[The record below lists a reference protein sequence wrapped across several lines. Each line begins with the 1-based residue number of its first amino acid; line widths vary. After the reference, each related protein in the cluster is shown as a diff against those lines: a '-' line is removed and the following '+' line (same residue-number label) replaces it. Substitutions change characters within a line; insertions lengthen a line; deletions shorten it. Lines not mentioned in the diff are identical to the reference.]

1 MGATEALARF
11 AVQTRNEQ
19 VPPWAIHEAKRCFI
33 NYLGVALGA
42 LQERGAAI
50 LVEWVGREGAMPK
63 ATIIGTGGRTSAFNA
78 ALANGYLAHLLDYDD
93 THLPTILHPS
103 APVWP
108 AVQAVAEERGIGG
121 RDALAAFVIGVE
133 VASRLSLSVHPWHYN
148 LGWHITGTAG
158 VFGAAAAAGRLLGLT
173 VPQMVHAFGV
183 AGTQAA
189 GVREVMGSMTK
200 AIHPGKAASNGIQ
213 SAVLAAMGFTSTE
226 AILEGRRGFWAVLS
240 QPGHDEG
247 ALVRDLGSSWELRNN
262 GLKPYANG
270 VVAHPLQDAAV
281 ALRNEEGVTPDQV
294 VSIHARVHP
303 LVIELMDRPS
313 PRHGFDGK
321 FSFQYCIAAG
331 LVDGAGY
338 PRQFT
343 DERFRDPAIASLLKK
358 VSGSAD
364 PAIAEDESHLTVTL
378 TGGKVLERHVLHAT
392 GSPANPLTDKAL
404 ADKFQAL
411 ASPALPAD
419 QAERLLQAA
428 WRLDQAPDLKEVTSL
443 MVRPVTK

>member
-1 MGATEALARF
+1 MSATEVLARF
-11 AVQTRNEQ
+11 AVETRNEQ
-19 VPPWAIHEAKRCFI
+19 VPPWAVHDAKRCLI

-42 LQERGAAI
+42 LQERGAGM
-50 LVEWVGREGAMPK
+50 LLDWVEREGAAPK

-108 AVQAVAEERGIGG
+108 AVQAVAEEHGIGG
-121 RDALAAFVIGVE
+121 RDALVAFVIGLE
-133 VASRLSLSVHPWHYN
+133 VASRLSLSVHPWHYD

-158 VFGAAAAAGRLLGLT
+158 VFGAAAAAGRLIGLT
-173 VPQMVHAFGV
+173 APQMVHAFGL

-200 AIHPGKAASNGIQ
+200 AVHPGKAAGNGVQ
-213 SAVLAAMGFTSTE
+213 SAALASMGFTSTE

-240 QPGHDEG
+240 QPGHDQE
-247 ALVRDLGSSWELRNN
+247 ALVRDLGSSWEIRNN

-281 ALRNEEGVTPDQV
+281 AMRNEEGVTPGQV
-294 VSIHARVHP
+294 VSLHARVHP
-303 LVIELMDRPS
+303 LVMELMDRPS

-331 LVDGAGY
+331 LVDGAGH

-343 DERFRDPAIASLLKK
+343 DERFHDPAIASLLKK

-364 PAIAEDESHLTVTL
+364 SALAEDEAYLTVTL
-378 TGGKVLERHVLHAT
+378 AGGRVLERHVPHAT
-392 GSPANPLTDKAL
+392 GSPANPLTNAAL
-404 ADKFQAL
+404 EEKFRAL
-411 ASPALPAD
+411 ASPALPAEQAD
-419 QAERLLQAA
+419 QLLQAA
-428 WRLDQAPDLKEVTSL
+428 WRLDQAPNLNEVTSL
-443 MVRPVTK
+443 MVRPAAV